1 VTVVVGYDTSDAS
14 RRALARAAEEVAR
27 TGEPLV
33 VLAVFELPL
42 DPRDPRN
49 FGTPATEP
57 APTGPL
63 PEPPQISAALAQARE
78 QLERAGVEADYA
90 WAPGEPASLIVDV
103 AREREARL
111 IVVGHHHHGLLSRM
125 LGADV
130 AAEVRSQADCEVM
143 VVD

>member
-1 VTVVVGYDTSDAS
+1 
-14 RRALARAAEEVAR
+14 
-27 TGEPLV
+27 
-33 VLAVFELPL
+33 VLAVLELPL

-63 PEPPQISAALAQARE
+63 PEPPEIAAALAEARE
-78 QLERAGVEADYA
+78 ELEGAGVRAEYE
-90 WAPGEPASLIVDV
+90 WAPGEPASLIVDTAEERG
-103 AREREARL
+103 ARM
-111 IVVGHHHHGLLSRM
+111 IVIGHHHHGLLSRM

-130 AAEVRSQADCEVM
+130 AAEVRSQAECEVV

>member
-1 VTVVVGYDTSDAS
+1 VTVVVGFDTSDAS
-14 RRALARAAEEVAR
+14 RRALLRAAEEAR
-27 TGEPLV
+27 ATGEPLV
-33 VLAVFELPL
+33 VLAVLELPL

-57 APTGPL
+57 PPTGPL
-63 PEPPQISAALAQARE
+63 PEPPEIAAALARARE
-78 QLERAGVEADYA
+78 ELEGTGVRAEYA
-90 WAPGEPASLIVDV
+90 WAPGEPASLIVDTAEERG
-103 AREREARL
+103 ARM

-130 AAEVRSQADCEVM
+130 AAEVRSQAECEVV